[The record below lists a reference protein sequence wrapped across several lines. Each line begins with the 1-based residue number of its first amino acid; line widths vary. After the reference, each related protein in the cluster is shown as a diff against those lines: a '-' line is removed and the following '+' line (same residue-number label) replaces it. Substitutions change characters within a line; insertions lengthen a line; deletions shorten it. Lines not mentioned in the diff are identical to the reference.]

1 MNKHHLRFRQIHLD
15 FHTSPDIPGIGS
27 KFNKEEWQKTLKDAH
42 INSIT
47 IFAKCH
53 HGLSYFPTKVGIPH
67 PHLTCNLLD
76 EQYKACKEI
85 DVNAPIYVSAGIDMA
100 ILEQHPQ
107 WRYVNPGLEWW
118 EQNKKDFA
126 PDGLRG
132 ICFNGEYLDY
142 LCKQIEEV
150 VELYPNCDGIFLDII
165 SLKECVCPTCV
176 KWMKDH
182 NLDVTKHEDRMKCA
196 EHVLEEYY
204 RRTTAACKKTNP
216 NMPVFHNSGHVDK
229 HDMRIINNYF
239 SHLEL
244 ESLPTGGWGYD
255 HFPISA
261 KFAKYT
267 GFDFLGM
274 TGKFHTTWGEFGG
287 YKTPEALK
295 FECMQMLAFGS
306 KCSIGDQLHP
316 RGKFDETT
324 YKLIGEAYKEVEAKE
339 AWCDNV
345 ENVADICLLSQ
356 ESISGV
362 RDQDT
367 AAGRILLECGYLF
380 DLVDKNADF
389 NKYKLL
395 ILADTIKIDQ
405 ELKAK
410 IDKYLAQG
418 GKLILSGDAG
428 LWADKD
434 EFAFNIGAKNI
445 GMNKFQPDYI
455 QAKGLMALDFYTGP
469 QVMYKQGRLV
479 ELTDGTSLAD
489 IWDPYF
495 NKNWK
500 HFCSHQHAPYD
511 KINGFPGVVLNKD
524 KNILYFAHQIFELYG
539 TYAEIIYKKL
549 AKKAIDLML
558 PSRAV
563 KTNMPSAGRVTLT
576 EQKEENRYV
585 LHLLYANKSLRG
597 GKKEF
602 NPKGENFV
610 WNPNQVEVIEEL
622 TPIRNV
628 CVEIDVPKEIKSITI
643 EPEGKEIAFT
653 KEGNKIKFTIDEFTC
668 HIMPVLHY

>member
-1 MNKHHLRFRQIHLD
+1 MNKHHLRFRQVHLD

-27 KFNKEEWQKTLKDAH
+27 KFNKKEWQDTLKAAH
-42 INSIT
+42 IDSIT

-53 HGLSYFPTKVGIPH
+53 HGVSYHPTKVGITH
-67 PHLTCNLLD
+67 PNLTCNLLD

-85 DVNAPIYVSAGIDMA
+85 GVNAPIYISAGIDMA
-100 ILEQHPQ
+100 ILEDHPS
-107 WRYVNPGLEWW
+107 WRWVPPKDDFQE
-118 EQNKKDFA
+118 EFDFA
-126 PDGLRG
+126 PNGLRP

-150 VELYPNCDGIFLDII
+150 VEMYPNCDGIFLDII

-176 KWMKDH
+176 KWMKEH
-182 NLDVTKHEDRMKCA
+182 GLNPTNHEDRMKCA

-204 RRTTAACKKTNP
+204 RRTTIACKSTNP
-216 NMPVFHNSGHVDK
+216 EMPVFHNSGHVDK
-229 HDMRIINNYF
+229 SDMRIINNYF

-255 HFPISA
+255 HFPVSA

-274 TGKFHTTWGEFGG
+274 SGKFHTTWGEFGG

-295 FECMQMLAFGS
+295 YECMQMIAFGA

-316 RGKFDETT
+316 NGKLDETT

-345 ENVADICLLSQ
+345 ENVADICVLSQ
-356 ESISGV
+356 ESVSKL

-367 AAGRILLECGYLF
+367 AVGRVLLEGGYLF
-380 DLVDKNADF
+380 DLVDKYADF

-395 ILADTIKIDQ
+395 IVADTIRVDE

-410 IDKYLAQG
+410 IDEYLAQG

-428 LWADKD
+428 LWNDKE
-434 EFAFNIGAKNI
+434 EFAFNIGAKNV

-455 QAKGLMALDFYTGP
+455 QSKGIMALDFYTSP
-469 QVMYKQGRLV
+469 QVMYSQARQV
-479 ELTDGTSLAD
+479 ELTDGEGLAD
-489 IWDPYF
+489 VWDPYF
-495 NKNWK
+495 NKTWE
-500 HFCSHQHAPYD
+500 HYCSHQHAPYD
-511 KINGFPGVVLNKD
+511 KVNGFPGIVLNKD
-524 KNILYFAHQIFELYG
+524 KNIIYFAHKIFQLYG
-539 TYAEIIYKKL
+539 DYAEIIYKKL
-549 AKKAIDLML
+549 CHKAIDFLM
-558 PSRAV
+558 PDQTV
-563 KTNMPSAGRVTLT
+563 KTNMPSAGRIVLND
-576 EQKEENRYV
+576 QAGENRYV

-597 GKKEF
+597 GKGEY
-602 NPKGENFV
+602 NPKNAAYV
-610 WNPNQVEVIEEL
+610 WNPYQIEVIEEL
-622 TPIRNV
+622 TPIYNV
-628 CVEIDVPKEIKSITI
+628 EVEIDVPKTIKSITN
-643 EPEGKEIAFT
+643 EPTGEEIPF
-653 KEGNKIKFTIDEFTC
+653 EMVDGKIKFTIPEFTC
-668 HIMPVLHY
+668 HFMPVLHY